1 MFREN
6 NGLRIVALVLAAMI
20 WLQSVLV
27 SEQRSVVS
35 LPINLLYV
43 PQNITL
49 EDIPESIPFSV
60 KGKGQDIL
68 KMMLFKPKVN
78 IDASK
83 ITQYSDILT
92 LEDYSIDLPDNV
104 NVTFLGPAQSDRIAI
119 QADVFHQ
126 KVVPVV
132 LDFSDDNS
140 RERIRELNYTLDP
153 DKLTIFGPKTRIKN
167 IKSVRTKPIS
177 ASDLA
182 ESQSK
187 LELKLPEGDVSVSES
202 SVLLTISGVQE
213 ETRVFPN
220 IVLPGKYLP
229 SMVAARVGG
238 EAAVLDRLNEADI
251 KASVAENTGEGAM
264 LAVQIS
270 LPEGVELVAITPD
283 KVRPRK

>member
-92 LEDYSIDLPDNV
+92 LEDYSIDLPENV

-126 KVVPVV
+126 KVVPIV
-132 LDFSDDNS
+132 LDFADDNS
-140 RERIRELNYTLDP
+140 RERIKELNYTLDP
-153 DKLTIFGPKTRIKN
+153 DKLTIFGPKTRIQN
-167 IKSVRTKPIS
+167 INSVRTKPINS
-177 ASDLA
+177 GELA

-187 LELKLPEGDVSVSES
+187 LELNLPDGDVSVSES
-202 SVLLTISGVQE
+202 SVLLTISGVLE
-213 ETRVFPN
+213 ETRVFSN
-220 IVLPGKYLP
+220 IALPGKYLP
-229 SMVAARVGG
+229 SMVAVKVRG

-251 KASVAENTGEGAM
+251 KASVADDSVEGSM

>member
-153 DKLTIFGPKTRIKN
+153 DKLTIFGPKTRVKN

-229 SMVAARVGG
+229 SMVAVKVRG

>member
-229 SMVAARVGG
+229 SMVAVKVRG

>member
-1 MFREN
+1 
-6 NGLRIVALVLAAMI
+6 
-20 WLQSVLV
+20 
-27 SEQRSVVS
+27 RSVVS
-35 LPINLLYV
+35 LPINLLHV

-60 KGKGQDIL
+60 KGKGLDIL

-126 KVVPVV
+126 KVVPIV
-132 LDFSDDNS
+132 LDFADDNS
-140 RERIRELNYTLDP
+140 RERIKELNYTLDP
-153 DKLTIFGPKTRIKN
+153 DKVTIFGPKTRIHN
-167 IKSVRTKPIS
+167 INSVRTKPIS
-177 ASDLA
+177 AGELA
-182 ESQSK
+182 ENQSK
-187 LELKLPEGDVSVSES
+187 LELKLPDGDVSVSES

-220 IVLPGKYLP
+220 IVLPGNYLP
-229 SMVAARVGG
+229 SMVAVKVRG
-238 EAAVLDRLNEADI
+238 EAAVLDRLKETDI
-251 KASVAENTGEGAM
+251 KASVAENTGEGVM

-270 LPEGVELVAITPD
+270 LPDGVELVAITPD

>member
-1 MFREN
+1 MFKEN

-229 SMVAARVGG
+229 SMVAVKVRG

>member
-60 KGKGQDIL
+60 KGKGLDIL

-83 ITQYSDILT
+83 ITQHSDILT

-153 DKLTIFGPKTRIKN
+153 DKLTIFGPKTRVKN

-229 SMVAARVGG
+229 SMVAVKVRG

>member
-229 SMVAARVGG
+229 SMVAVKVRG
-238 EAAVLDRLNEADI
+238 EAAVLDRLNKLI
-251 KASVAENTGEGAM
+251 
-264 LAVQIS
+264 L
-270 LPEGVELVAITPD
+270 
-283 KVRPRK
+283 RPA

>member
-92 LEDYSIDLPDNV
+92 LEDYSIGLPDNV

-153 DKLTIFGPKTRIKN
+153 DKLTIFGPKTRVKN

-229 SMVAARVGG
+229 SMVAVKVRG